1 MSKIPKKFI
10 NNNKLIGQL
19 VYCTTDR
26 LKSCVFNKVYR
37 IENYNPLSQSLK
49 LEGIKTWLNWYNFD
63 FLENNPALMRDF
75 NIRLVLDEA
84 QILTEVPKRKIDLT
98 PNKEKVLTNFFVKRI
113 ALEPG
118 NTFDDLVSGIV
129 RTNKRVWGFDK
140 EDFEFLKQLSL
151 NDIIKILQ

>member
-84 QILTEVPKRKIDLT
+84 QIQALRDQLF
-98 PNKEKVLTNFFVKRI
+98 KE
-113 ALEPG
+113 E
-118 NTFDDLVSGIV
+118 DDAHI
-129 RTNKRVWGFDK
+129 
-140 EDFEFLKQLSL
+140 L
-151 NDIIKILQ
+151 NDKKKLKKKIKTINNKGDKYG